1 MFSYSFNKKYSLEKL
16 NGEIAA
22 AGIPMISMDLLSDTH
37 FVVNTAQ
44 QLTNAQQNSLNQVV
58 ASHSA
63 LSTIQDQV
71 ASKIMA
77 ARDFGVRLIAQ
88 YGAQNVLSGYSIEQI
103 QDIMTRTAKVQA
115 ALNTGSLYVAI
126 SELNAIELDDTIITA
141 AKIKVF
147 RNQIEDYL
155 QIPRT

>member
-1 MFSYSFNKKYSLEKL
+1 MFSYSYTKQYNLDKL
-16 NGEIAA
+16 NSEIAA
-22 AGIPMISMDLLSDTH
+22 AGIPMISMDLISSNE
-37 FVVNTAQ
+37 FIVNTAN
-44 QLTNAQQNSLNQVV
+44 QLTNSQIAILDGVIAAHTVTTNMQEIV
-58 ASHSA
+58 AA
-63 LSTIQDQV
+63 
-71 ASKIMA
+71 KIAA
-77 ARDFGVRLIAQ
+77 ARNFGLKLITQ

-126 SELNAIELDDTIITA
+126 QELNAVQTDASIITE
-141 AKIKVF
+141 AKIKQF